1 MWGGNVTPMNS
12 KVSKALADK
21 WTTHPWD
28 PGGRPD
34 DVYKFQEYELGRE
47 KKKREKKTEVRKPG
61 FLLRIE
67 IPSDLRLLPLTP
79 PA

>member
-1 MWGGNVTPMNS
+1 MTVRQWDVGIWRDEIADQGYAGHAVACPLCGGGNVTPMNS

-34 DVYKFQEYELGRE
+34 DVYKFQEYELGRLE
-47 KKKREKKTEVRKPG
+47 RK
-61 FLLRIE
+61 
-67 IPSDLRLLPLTP
+67 
-79 PA
+79 